1 VPSLRRPSR
10 DDIVTGVS
18 VSFIRRKGKDD
29 AMNSDPSVPPD
40 GPPPRGTPTLG
51 NPAMGGSPPPPE
63 SAVHR
68 TRAAALWAALTL
80 GFLILIVL
88 LIFIAQNTESAEFA
102 FLGWHWSLP
111 LGVAILFAAVAGGL
125 LTVAVGAVR
134 MFQLRRAAKKNL
146 KAGL

>member
-1 VPSLRRPSR
+1 M
-10 DDIVTGVS
+10 T
-18 VSFIRRKGKDD
+18 
-29 AMNSDPSVPPD
+29 SDPFAKPDLPPPPPPGAP
-40 GPPPRGTPTLG
+40 GPPRVK
-51 NPAMGGSPPPPE
+51 APPPPE
-63 SAVHR
+63 SAVKF
-68 TRAAALWAALTL
+68 TKAAALWISLIL

-102 FLGWHWSLP
+102 FIGWHWSLP

-134 MFQLRRAAKKNL
+134 IFQLRRAAKKNL

>member
-1 VPSLRRPSR
+1 M
-10 DDIVTGVS
+10 T
-18 VSFIRRKGKDD
+18 
-29 AMNSDPSVPPD
+29 SDPFASPD
-40 GPPPRGTPTLG
+40 LPPPPPPGATVPQPPTK
-51 NPAMGGSPPPPE
+51 APPPPE
-63 SAVHR
+63 SAVHL
-68 TRAAALWAALTL
+68 TRAAALWVALTF

-102 FLGWHWSLP
+102 FIGWHWSLP

>member
-1 VPSLRRPSR
+1 MS
-10 DDIVTGVS
+10 
-18 VSFIRRKGKDD
+18 
-29 AMNSDPSVPPD
+29 SDPFASAD
-40 GPPPRGTPTLG
+40 PPPTFDVPATPPAG
-51 NPAMGGSPPPPE
+51 NTPPPK
-63 SAVHR
+63 SAVKF
-68 TRAAALWAALTL
+68 TKAAAMWLSLAL

-102 FLGWHWSLP
+102 FLGWHWSQP

-134 MFQLRRAAKKNL
+134 IFQLRRAAKRNL

>member
-1 VPSLRRPSR
+1 MS
-10 DDIVTGVS
+10 
-18 VSFIRRKGKDD
+18 
-29 AMNSDPSVPPD
+29 SDPYIPPASDVPP
-40 GPPPRGTPTLG
+40 PPP
-51 NPAMGGSPPPPE
+51 PPPAPPSKSNKPAATPE
-63 SAVHR
+63 SAVKF
-68 TRAAALWAALTL
+68 TKAAAMWGALVL

-88 LIFIAQNTESAEFA
+88 LIFISQNTESAEFA

-134 MFQLRRAAKKNL
+134 IFQLRRAAKRNL

>member
-1 VPSLRRPSR
+1 M
-10 DDIVTGVS
+10 T
-18 VSFIRRKGKDD
+18 
-29 AMNSDPSVPPD
+29 SDPFATAD
-40 GPPPRGTPTLG
+40 PPPPPPPPPQRT
-51 NPAMGGSPPPPE
+51 PPPPE
-63 SAVHR
+63 SAVKF
-68 TRAAALWAALTL
+68 TKAAALWASLIL
-80 GFLILIVL
+80 GFLVLIIL

-134 MFQLRRAAKKNL
+134 IHQLRRAAKKNL